1 MIAWILVALLAAAQG
16 SEYSGKGSISLVC
29 ANSSDNEVIHLP
41 GDEDVTLDDNC
52 RINSVVNLTI
62 EGSPENRS
70 TIRCTRQGAGI
81 ASVAFVFTNVT
92 SLVIRNVNFEG
103 CGGVLTEVDLAH
115 YPSDCFF
122 NFSAGHAAVVM
133 CSFCTNL
140 VLQNVTFTNNTGYA
154 FAAISLIGNSLLD
167 GVVIDGGNDP
177 HLPYNSTM
185 CTHPEYKY
193 TCGFRGMLIIF
204 VDSIQITPQ
213 SNLSSV
219 VQVINS
225 IFNSNYDA
233 PLESS
238 DDPIRF
244 QCIRDVFDEFY
255 LQKNNSDMPDV
266 GALTIVYNQVNFKAH
281 VDILDSNFTN
291 NRGTCFGAVLVLF
304 SLDQSSHGKQ
314 RFQNCNFFNNSPLIV
329 PQGLGWS
336 HIGADITLYMEFY
349 GEGEKSDC
357 ISVLSSSFLSSKYF
371 WELKFSSI
379 SMTHFPVT
387 NGEH

>member
-1 MIAWILVALLAAAQG
+1 MFAWILVALLAAAQG
-16 SEYSGKGSISLVC
+16 SEYSGKGSISLLC

-122 NFSAGHAAVVM
+122 NFSAGHAAVVL

-154 FAAISLIGNSLLD
+154 FTAISLIGNSLLD

-177 HLPYNSTM
+177 HLPYNSTT

-193 TCGFRGMLIIF
+193 KYTCGFGGMLIVF
-204 VDSIQITPQ
+204 VDSNQITPH
-213 SNLSSV
+213 LSR

-225 IFNSNYDA
+225 IFNSNYNT

-238 DDPIRF
+238 DDSIRF
-244 QCIRDVFDEFY
+244 QCIKNIFDDFY
-255 LQKNNSDMPDV
+255 LQKSNSNMPDV
-266 GALTIVYNQVNFKAH
+266 GALTIVYNQVNFRAR

-291 NRGTCFGAVLVLF
+291 NRGICFGAVLVIF

-314 RFQNCNFFNNSPLIV
+314 TFQNCNFFSNSPLIV

-357 ISVLSSSFLSSKYF
+357 ISVLSSSFLSNKYF
-371 WELKFSSI
+371 WELKYSSI